1 MKNSDNTLPATVY
14 DESNG
19 LTYDLVG
26 DYYYPRLAVPEEP
39 EGDIGRYGRMRKK
52 FLKEHRKGTF
62 AEFLMNG
69 NLKQHLMDIDREAK
83 EQIELI
89 TAQLA
94 QAESVT
100 EDLKARDQLEWIRRI
115 NSCRA
120 RAEEQV
126 VREIVLA

>member
-1 MKNSDNTLPATVY
+1 MNTNTELPATVY
-14 DESNG
+14 DETNG
-19 LTYDLVG
+19 LTYNLVG
-26 DYYYPRLAVPEEP
+26 DYYFPRLIVPEEP
-39 EGDIGRYGRMRKK
+39 EGDIGRYGRMRKR
-52 FLKEHRKGTF
+52 FLKEHRKGDF

-89 TAQLA
+89 TAQFA
-94 QAESVT
+94 RAEGVT
-100 EDLKARDQLEWIRRI
+100 EELKARDQLGWIRAI
-115 NSCRA
+115 NFCRA

>member
-1 MKNSDNTLPATVY
+1 MNTNIELPATVY
-14 DESNG
+14 DETNG

-39 EGDIGRYGRMRKK
+39 EGDIGRYGRMRKR
-52 FLKEHRKGTF
+52 FLKEHRKGDF
-62 AEFLMNG
+62 AELLMNG
-69 NLKQHLMDIDREAK
+69 NLKQHLIDIDREAK

-94 QAESVT
+94 RAEGVN
-100 EDLKARDQLEWIRRI
+100 EDLKARDQLGWIRAM
-115 NSCRA
+115 NSCRS

-126 VREIVLA
+126 VREIVLT